1 MFIVLNS
8 VSVIVPSA
16 PPISVSVSE
25 VTSSSITVQWGPV
38 DCIHRNGDITDYQ
51 DSTHVLWLYPVIQL
65 TSQYKVCNSIAFPS
79 ESLTDFPPATSPP
92 SNATAVQTGSTSIIV
107 SWSPSSD
114 ATGYRI
120 EYESILA
127 GSGSVDVSSTNINV
141 YTLRSLTN
149 GGIYNIFIVATSQ
162 HFPSVA
168 VTKVIGLGKSG

>member
-1 MFIVLNS
+1 M
-8 VSVIVPSA
+8 
-16 PPISVSVSE
+16 
-25 VTSSSITVQWGPV
+25 
-38 DCIHRNGDITDYQ
+38 
-51 DSTHVLWLYPVIQL
+51 
-65 TSQYKVCNSIAFPS
+65 
-79 ESLTDFPPATSPP
+79 
-92 SNATAVQTGSTSIIV
+92 

-141 YTLRSLTN
+141 YTLSSLTN